1 MNLQTVAFRRMP
13 DDEAGTGK
21 HRGPCCCW
29 GEMSLRE
36 LADGRVTPARVVAME
51 IIV

>member
-21 HRGPCCCW
+21 HSGPGCW